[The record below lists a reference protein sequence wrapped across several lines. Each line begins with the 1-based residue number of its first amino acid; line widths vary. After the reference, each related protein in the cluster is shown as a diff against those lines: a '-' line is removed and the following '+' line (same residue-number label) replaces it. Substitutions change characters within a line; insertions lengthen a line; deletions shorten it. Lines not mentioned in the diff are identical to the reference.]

1 MSDDRT
7 IIYTFKMQTN
17 ISEVAEEVKSNTDK
31 TKQALEETTQK
42 QDSLKKATEGTTEA
56 LTKQQGQ
63 LMAQITTL
71 MAVKSAVSGVTGGL
85 IQMGLV
91 SGENAQKLQTVNSA
105 LNLVAGMATGIKALA
120 LAQETFN
127 LSSLKTAVI
136 STYNSI
142 MENPAKLAMVGL
154 GIGAATG
161 VVAALMMNGSGG
173 GSSSNTTNNIYIE
186 DSAGKQVQTANAINV
201 TISGGKVL

>member
-1 MSDDRT
+1 MADNT

-17 ISEVAEEVKSNTDK
+17 ISEVAEEVKTGTDRSK
-31 TKQALEETTQK
+31 EAIQETTNKQTELKQATENSTQ
-42 QDSLKKATEGTTEA
+42 A

-63 LMAQITTL
+63 LMAQITAL
-71 MAVKSAVSGVTGGL
+71 MGVKSAVSGVTNGL

-91 SGENAQKLQTVNSA
+91 SGENAQKLQMVNAA

-120 LAQETFN
+120 LAQEAFN

-142 MENPAKLAMVGL
+142 MESPAKLAMVGIGL
-154 GIGAATG
+154 GAATG
-161 VVAALMMNGSGG
+161 VVAALMMNGGGSNG
-173 GSSSNTTNNIYIE
+173 GSSETTNNIYIQ
-186 DSAGKQVQTANAINV
+186 DSSNQTQTANAINA

>member
-1 MSDDRT
+1 MADNT

-17 ISEVAEEVKSNTDK
+17 ISEVADEVKTGTDRSK
-31 TKQALEETTQK
+31 EAIQETTNKQTELKQATENTTQ
-42 QDSLKKATEGTTEA
+42 A

-63 LMAQITTL
+63 LMAQITAL
-71 MAVKSAVSGVTGGL
+71 MGVKSAVSGVTNGL

-91 SGENAQKLQTVNSA
+91 SGENAQKLQMVNAA

-120 LAQETFN
+120 LAQEAFN

-142 MENPAKLAMVGL
+142 MESPAKLAMVGIGL
-154 GIGAATG
+154 GAATG
-161 VVAALMMNGSGG
+161 VVAALMMNGGG
-173 GSSSNTTNNIYIE
+173 GSGGSSETTNNIYIQ
-186 DSAGKQVQTANAINV
+186 DTSNQTQTANAINA

>member
-1 MSDDRT
+1 MADNT

-17 ISEVAEEVKSNTDK
+17 ISEVSEEIKTGTDRSK
-31 TKQALEETTQK
+31 EAIQETTNKQVELKQATENSTQ
-42 QDSLKKATEGTTEA
+42 A

-63 LMAQITTL
+63 LMAQITAL
-71 MAVKSAVSGVTGGL
+71 MGVKSAVSGVTNGL

-91 SGENAQKLQTVNSA
+91 SGENAQKLQMVNAA

-120 LAQETFN
+120 LAQEAFN

-142 MENPAKLAMVGL
+142 MESPAKLAMVGIGL
-154 GIGAATG
+154 GAATG
-161 VVAALMMNGSGG
+161 VVAALMMNGGGGGG
-173 GSSSNTTNNIYIE
+173 GSSETTNNIFIQ
-186 DSAGKQVQTANAINV
+186 DTSNQTQTANAINA